1 MALFEK
7 NKTKQKTTMILLWF
21 TLNIYFTGNLKF
33 LKHVYTCNTLYM
45 VILIQEMIFICVYMG
60 MAVTYCELDI

>member
-1 MALFEK
+1 
-7 NKTKQKTTMILLWF
+7 MILLWC